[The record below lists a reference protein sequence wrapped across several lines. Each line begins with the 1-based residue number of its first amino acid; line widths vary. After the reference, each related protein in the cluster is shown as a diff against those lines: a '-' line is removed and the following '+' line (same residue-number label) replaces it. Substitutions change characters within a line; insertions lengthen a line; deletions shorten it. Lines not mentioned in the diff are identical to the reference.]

1 MHAEGGEMVSTQ
13 EWRRHVLQV
22 ERPLLK
28 GTKVTADEA
37 DYALAA

>member
-1 MHAEGGEMVSTQ
+1 MVSTQ
-13 EWRRHVLQV
+13 ELRQYTLQV